1 MKPAPPAVIPL
12 PAISLLL
19 ALVAVV
25 AGCATSSTPPAQSFA
40 NGAEVRFRKLDAN
53 GDGKVTRAEFSAG
66 YADRLFGIY
75 NRQPDGAITKAEWD
89 AVERA
94 NSNQAEGAFRAL
106 DRDHDG
112 KLTRDEL
119 SRGPRRDAVVNRVFD
134 RIDKNHDGVL
144 TLEESRAFAVT
155 RATDQDPANHP

>member
-1 MKPAPPAVIPL
+1 MRRRPRRVPGAARTSRW
-12 PAISLLL
+12 ALL
-19 ALVAVV
+19 A
-25 AGCATSSTPPAQSFA
+25 
-40 NGAEVRFRKLDAN
+40 GAEARFRKLDAD

-106 DRDHDG
+106 LQFCYVKVPGRREGPFDWLPKGEELAWVVTDSRRVNAQMRFLDGSPWHHLSSRWCPPPDRSWRMNSWP
-112 KLTRDEL
+112 K
-119 SRGPRRDAVVNRVFD
+119 SNA
-134 RIDKNHDGVL
+134 
-144 TLEESRAFAVT
+144 SASA
-155 RATDQDPANHP
+155 